1 MLRRDWYKAWNFD
14 NIYESVFLP
23 SLQSLDLSGISLL
36 MEPDIFSH
44 IFPKE
49 VSMYKF
55 FCMLILLFTR
65 ETVRSIALE
74 GIRQTDFS

>member
-1 MLRRDWYKAWNFD
+1 MLSMNVEERLVQGLEYLFFGDTVLIID
-14 NIYESVFLP
+14 
-23 SLQSLDLSGISLL
+23 ISLL

>member
-1 MLRRDWYKAWNFD
+1 MLSMNVEERLVQGLEYLFFGDTVLIID
-14 NIYESVFLP
+14 
-23 SLQSLDLSGISLL
+23 ISLL

-65 ETVRSIALE
+65 ETVRFIALE
-74 GIRQTDFS
+74 GIRQTDFSYI